1 MAKTVVT
8 KVIMDSGE
16 KCTLPYDPAEIIEKF
31 THKNGKI
38 RDEFI
43 EIGTIYINPK
53 HVSMMCY
60 EEVETED
67 FIPKVVWRNGTTPD
81 IK

>member
-1 MAKTVVT
+1 VAKTVVM

-16 KCTLPYDPAEIIEKF
+16 QFTLPYDPAEIIEKF
-31 THKNGKI
+31 THKDGRI

-43 EIGTIYINPK
+43 EMGAIYINPK

-60 EEVETED
+60 DEVGTEKPNIAIKWKD
-67 FIPKVVWRNGTTPD
+67 GTVFD
-81 IK
+81 NK